1 MSAVATTVPAFMLI
15 GSCLLLAIMISVW
28 PSVESWFKVGT
39 TSRELASVGGTGFSS
54 ARHGS
59 MSFGAVLVWNMILV
73 LVLLCGSRVSVFKMV
88 KVIWFNGDC
97 SV

>member
-1 MSAVATTVPAFMLI
+1 MFAVATAMPAFMVI
-15 GSCLLLAIMISVW
+15 GSCWLLAIMISVW

-59 MSFGAVLVWNMILV
+59 MSCGAVLVWNMILV
-73 LVLLCGSRVSVFKMV
+73 FVLLCCGRFSVFKMV